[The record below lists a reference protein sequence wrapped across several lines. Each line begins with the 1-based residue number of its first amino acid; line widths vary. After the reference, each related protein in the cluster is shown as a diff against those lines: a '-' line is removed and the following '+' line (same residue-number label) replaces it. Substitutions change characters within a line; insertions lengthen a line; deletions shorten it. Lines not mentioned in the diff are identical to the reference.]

1 MKLVYKFAKVYSIKW
16 LEDSIRPVIVK
27 CLAGDQ
33 KCQRFVEIFMFS
45 NSIMCESLQNKCLE
59 ILCDEFVEKLI
70 KAPCLEE
77 LDLFC
82 LMTMTAHENIRFQE
96 KLLFELVI
104 CWLNLDADKRI
115 CHNDLLLN
123 VRYSLID
130 KSDLNEYVFD
140 AILDLQKLDENVRR
154 TLLQIFRE
162 TIKNPGETNKLCRK
176 VTCELKIIP
185 ETAVYHQKSTMVLF
199 KYCLEFPFLQVYI
212 FVF

>member
-1 MKLVYKFAKVYSIKW
+1 M
-16 LEDSIRPVIVK
+16 LEDSVRSVIVK
-27 CLAGDQ
+27 YMAGDQ
-33 KCQRFVEIFMFS
+33 KCQRFVDIFKFS
-45 NSIMCESLQNKCLE
+45 HSIMCESLQKECLE
-59 ILCDEFVEKLI
+59 ILCDQFVEELI

-82 LMTMTAHENIRFQE
+82 LMTMTAHENLGFQE

-115 CHNDLLLN
+115 CHGDLLLN
-123 VRYSLID
+123 VQYSIID

-162 TIKNPGETNKLCRK
+162 IIKNPGETNQLCRK
-176 VTCELKIIP
+176 VTSELKIIP
-185 ETAVYHQKSTMVLF
+185 ETAVIIK
-199 KYCLEFPFLQVYI
+199 KYNGTF
-212 FVF
+212 